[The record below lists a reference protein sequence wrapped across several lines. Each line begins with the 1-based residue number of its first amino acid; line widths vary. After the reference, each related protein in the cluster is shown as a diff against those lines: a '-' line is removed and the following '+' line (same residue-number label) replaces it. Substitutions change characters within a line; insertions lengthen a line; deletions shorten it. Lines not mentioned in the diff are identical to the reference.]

1 MIALWIE
8 AARPKTLA
16 ACLAPVL
23 IASALAYPGISMVT
37 FLFTLLTAISIQVG
51 TNYANDYFDCLK
63 GADTPDRKGPRRIT
77 AAGLVSHSSM
87 KLAVF
92 LTFSTTALLSSYLIF
107 QGGPIF
113 GLLTT
118 VAILLGIGYTA
129 GPFPLAY
136 LGLGDL
142 FVLVFF
148 GPVAT
153 LGAYYLQS
161 HSWDISVAILGL
173 APGLISTAILAV
185 NNLRDIEED
194 RQSRKKTLCVRFGAT
209 FGKVEYTLC
218 LIGAAV
224 IPAFY
229 GYYFPLLIL
238 IPAVIP
244 LKTVWKIR
252 EKKQLNAT
260 LAQTGK
266 LLLLFTLL
274 FIINA
279 I

>member
-16 ACLAPVL
+16 AGIAPVI
-23 IASALAYPGISMVT
+23 IANALAYPEISVIT
-37 FLFTLLTAISIQVG
+37 LFFTLLTALSIQIG

-118 VAILLGIGYTA
+118 LAILLGIGYTA

-142 FVLVFF
+142 FVFLFF

-161 HSWDISVAILGL
+161 HSWDLTVAILGL
-173 APGLISTAILAV
+173 APGLMSTAILAV

-194 RQSRKKTLCVRFGAT
+194 RRSRKKTLCVRFGET
-209 FGKVEYTLC
+209 FGKIEYTVC
-218 LIGAAV
+218 VIGAAV

-229 GYYFPLLIL
+229 GYYFSLLVL
-238 IPAVIP
+238 IPAAVP
-244 LKTVWKIR
+244 LKTVWKMG
-252 EKKQLNAT
+252 EKKQLNTT